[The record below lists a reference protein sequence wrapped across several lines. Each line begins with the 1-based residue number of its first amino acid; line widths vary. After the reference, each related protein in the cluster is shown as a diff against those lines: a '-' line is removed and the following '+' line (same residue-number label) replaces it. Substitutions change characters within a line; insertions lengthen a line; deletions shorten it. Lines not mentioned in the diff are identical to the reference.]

1 GLIVNPY
8 FPQNITFALEH
19 LGAKVDFSSGI
30 RVGDEWYPYTTAE
43 LFSNSPGAL
52 LMLGAGLL
60 YPGLVGRKFDR
71 QSLTLGLVAGL
82 TLFMTLESKRFI
94 EYFPPFALLFAAFVV
109 GRTTLPE
116 LTSLFLL
123 PSRWVYRLTV
133 RALPLAAVALLLFLG
148 ERTLS
153 GVYERVQTAKD
164 AATFAGASA
173 WLNDQAP
180 ANAMIFQTDWDDFTR
195 LFYYNVNN
203 TYVSGLDPTYFQL
216 ENHDLWAK
224 WEKIRSGD
232 IVNPS
237 QMILSDFG
245 ATYVVSDHLH
255 NDFKDQAERDPAMEL
270 VFSDDYSDVWQIVTP
285 APEAKSTATVSLND
299 LIAQKP
305 DR

>member
-1 GLIVNPY
+1 
-8 FPQNITFALEH
+8 
-19 LGAKVDFSSGI
+19 
-30 RVGDEWYPYTTAE
+30 
-43 LFSNSPGAL
+43 
-52 LMLGAGLL
+52 
-60 YPGLVGRKFDR
+60 
-71 QSLTLGLVAGL
+71 
-82 TLFMTLESKRFI
+82 
-94 EYFPPFALLFAAFVV
+94 
-109 GRTTLPE
+109 
-116 LTSLFLL
+116 
-123 PSRWVYRLTV
+123 
-133 RALPLAAVALLLFLG
+133 
-148 ERTLS
+148 
-153 GVYERVQTAKD
+153 
-164 AATFAGASA
+164 
-173 WLNDQAP
+173 
-180 ANAMIFQTDWDDFTR
+180 
-195 LFYYNVNN
+195 VNN